1 MIGINVKMIF
11 LILSAFLMKGDK
23 IAHER
28 RKKQFERRKVMKSP
42 FFAQKSEN
50 RHEESSRREAANS
63 KESKGGR
70 SREGKYV
77 NR

>member
-1 MIGINVKMIF
+1 
-11 LILSAFLMKGDK
+11 MKGDK

-28 RKKQFERRKVMKSP
+28 RKKQFERRKPLKSP

-50 RHEESSRREAANS
+50 RHEGSSRREAANS